1 MGRKKTIK
9 TIDEVLE
16 NSKTD
21 QQPQEENL
29 VKKTCRELGI
39 TQKELAEI
47 TKFKEQTIRNWSS
60 KGGLPDYA
68 EAFFNIILKFHYHK
82 ETLVHFLNFSKNI
95 QSIKI

>member
-9 TIDEVLE
+9 TINEVLE

-39 TQKELAEI
+39 TQKELAGMMGLTERSLTRYATDHNNMPENI
-47 TKFKEQTIRNWSS
+47 SNHIKTILDLYTSRKVIN
-60 KGGLPDYA
+60 
-68 EAFFNIILKFHYHK
+68 ILK
-82 ETLVHFLNFSKNI
+82 ESFSILKAI
-95 QSIKI
+95 

>member
-39 TQKELAEI
+39 TQKELAEMLEVSEDTI
-47 TKFKEQTIRNWSS
+47 TNWGKNS
-60 KGGLPDYA
+60 KKIISILLESLIYKKR
-68 EAFFNIILKFHYHK
+68 FFDIINIIDYR
-82 ETLVHFLNFSKNI
+82 
-95 QSIKI
+95 IKPLAIY

>member
-39 TQKELAEI
+39 TQKELAERI
-47 TKFKEQTIRNWSS
+47 GLNPRTISVWGGGKIEQSGQVLLQALIDQSRFY
-60 KGGLPDYA
+60 K
-68 EAFFNIILKFHYHK
+68 IIDLIS
-82 ETLVHFLNFSKNI
+82 LNSLINRV
-95 QSIKI
+95 